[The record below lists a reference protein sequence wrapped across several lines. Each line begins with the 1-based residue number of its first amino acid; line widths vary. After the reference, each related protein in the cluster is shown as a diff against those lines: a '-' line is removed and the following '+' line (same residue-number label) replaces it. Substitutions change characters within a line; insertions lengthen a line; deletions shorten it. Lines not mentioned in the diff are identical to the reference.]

1 MEQSL
6 PKKREYILYA
16 PVTKEQNELYQ
27 SILDHDIR
35 AFLENKHLSK
45 ASSTGT
51 LTPRKRKSESPDEED
66 DDSTVAT
73 PRTRSGLSSTA
84 MSRSSSSRSMRKRA
98 RTSYR
103 EMTDSEWYE
112 AMEQAEK
119 TQFKD
124 EYSPSPEVQKLTT
137 TSNPFLTKDVN
148 CREILWKP
156 QSTKHDYATSK
167 SCESPVSV

>member
-1 MEQSL
+1 MEHSL

-16 PVTKEQNELYQ
+16 PVTHEQNELYQ

-35 AFLENKHLSK
+35 SFLENKHLSK

-66 DDSTVAT
+66 DESSVAT
-73 PRTRSGLSSTA
+73 PVTRSGLSSTA
-84 MSRSSSSRSMRKRA
+84 MSRSSSSRSMRKRP

-119 TQFKD
+119 EQFKD
-124 EYSPSPEVQKLTT
+124 TYTPSPEVLKLST
-137 TSNPFLTKDVN
+137 TSKRPRL
-148 CREILWKP
+148 I
-156 QSTKHDYATSK
+156 
-167 SCESPVSV
+167 